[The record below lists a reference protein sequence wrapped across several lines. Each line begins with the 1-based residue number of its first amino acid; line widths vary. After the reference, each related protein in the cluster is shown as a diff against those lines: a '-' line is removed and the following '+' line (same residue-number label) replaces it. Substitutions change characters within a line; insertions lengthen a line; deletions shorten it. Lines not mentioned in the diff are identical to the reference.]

1 MRIRLVG
8 FLAIPLLVVV
18 LPMRT
23 QAQVGGLINR
33 AKQAVVDDNKTVNNP
48 QLGEPFDAASLDGAI
63 KGMKLYRSRL
73 AEVAALQKQ
82 YLDAQQKRS
91 ALVDK
96 NQKQLNDYDESRN
109 KNRECVSN
117 FNRATRP
124 QREAAMQQKMMT
136 LVSDPK
142 FAAEMARIGQ
152 AQQAAYAKG
161 DTAAV
166 RKLAE
171 EQVKL
176 YGIDEKADSVAA
188 AAKCPMP
195 PPPAAVAEIERLGK
209 QSDDLNTRIRTAE
222 SSADVD
228 GARAAGVQPARFQQ
242 MRERLTT
249 WVSKPSSLGS
259 KEGNLLNGRKKEIED
274 VVKTP

>member
-1 MRIRLVG
+1 
-8 FLAIPLLVVV
+8 
-18 LPMRT
+18 
-23 QAQVGGLINR
+23 
-33 AKQAVVDDNKTVNNP
+33 
-48 QLGEPFDAASLDGAI
+48 
-63 KGMKLYRSRL
+63 
-73 AEVAALQKQ
+73 
-82 YLDAQQKRS
+82 
-91 ALVDK
+91 
-96 NQKQLNDYDESRN
+96 
-109 KNRECVSN
+109 VSN
-117 FNRATRP
+117 FNRANKP

-188 AAKCPMP
+188 AAKCPLP

-249 WVSKPSSLGS
+249 WASKPSSLGS